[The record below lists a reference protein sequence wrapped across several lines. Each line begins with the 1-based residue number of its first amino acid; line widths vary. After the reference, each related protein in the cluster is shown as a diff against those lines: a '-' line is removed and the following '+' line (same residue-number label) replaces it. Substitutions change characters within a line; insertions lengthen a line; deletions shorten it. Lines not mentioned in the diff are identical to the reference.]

1 MTCLRNRGRLA
12 RRAAIASLFAA
23 SVGLAL
29 VAPAQAQTTQPTPP
43 PDETPTSEAPQPTTD
58 ELVPGLPVPDDVD
71 GVVHSW
77 AIAPGDGTVAAGE
90 RPNLTYEVSP
100 GGRVDDVVTLFNFS
114 NVQLTF
120 AVYATDGF
128 NNDDGSFNLL
138 PADEDPTGVG
148 TWVTIAVD
156 SVTLEAG
163 QQAVLPITIDVPVDA
178 SPGDH
183 VGAVLATSTAFGTG
197 PDNATVTLDRRT
209 GTRLNVRVAG
219 QLRSELTVEDID
231 VDYDAAPN
239 PLAGAAQVRFT
250 IVNRGNV
257 RMAGRESVSVAGPF
271 GLFRTSL
278 EPVDIPELLPGE
290 RIEVTRQLDD
300 VTATGLLFAEV
311 ELELRSPVGGSDDL
325 EPYSRSGSTAAI
337 PYAVVA
343 ALLVLI
349 FGGLARRAYRRHQ
362 RDAGPVLLSP
372 DEVHVV
378 PIDVIDVIDVI
389 DADADRQPTG
399 R

>member
-1 MTCLRNRGRLA
+1 MTSLRNRGRLA
-12 RRAAIASLFAA
+12 RHAAIASLFVA
-23 SVGLAL
+23 SVGMAL
-29 VAPAQAQTTQPTPP
+29 VAPAQAQTAQPPAPT
-43 PDETPTSEAPQPTTD
+43 DDAATDDAPTSEAPRPTTD

-71 GVVHSW
+71 TVVHSW

-100 GGRVDDVVTLFNFS
+100 GGRVEDVVTLFNFS

-138 PADEDPTGVG
+138 PAEEPPTDVG
-148 TWVTIAVD
+148 TWVTVAVD

-183 VGAVLATSTAFGTG
+183 VGAVLATSRAFGTG

-219 QLRSELTVEDID
+219 QLRSELTVEDLD
-231 VDYDAAPN
+231 VSYDAAPD
-239 PLAGAAQVRFT
+239 PRAGAAEVTFA

-257 RMAGRESVSVAGPF
+257 RMAGRETVSVAGPF
-271 GLFRTSL
+271 GLFRKSL
-278 EPVDIPELLPGE
+278 DPVDIPELLPGE
-290 RIEVTRQLDD
+290 RIVVTRQLDD
-300 VTATGLLFAEV
+300 VTATGLLFAKV
-311 ELELRSPVGGSDDL
+311 ELELRSPVGGGDDL
-325 EPYSRSGSTAAI
+325 APHSSSGSTTAI

-343 ALLVLI
+343 ALLILI

-362 RDAGPVLLSP
+362 RDATDVLSP
-372 DEVHVV
+372 DEVLIV
-378 PIDVIDVIDVI
+378 PVDVIDV
-389 DADADRQPTG
+389 DADRQPTG